1 MPLSVNVGLNRK
13 ASHNYQSTG
22 VSINVTAELDA
33 TLLAKPDELQQQIAG
48 LYNQAESALERQAA
62 QLSPAEPLRTNGA
75 RTNGSQR
82 NYERQ
87 NGNRGYA
94 NRSARTNG
102 NGGGYSGG
110 AGHMTDSQRRAIDA
124 IARRVNADAVYEARE
139 ITGAELE
146 DLTVRQAS
154 DLIDHLKSLESIAG
168 NGNGRR

>member
-1 MPLSVNVGLNRK
+1 MPLSINVGLNRK
-13 ASHNYQSTG
+13 TSQNYQSTG

-48 LYNQAESALERQAA
+48 LYNQAESALERQAT
-62 QLSPAEPLRTNGA
+62 QLAPPETSRTNGV

-82 NYERQ
+82 NYDRQ

-94 NRSARTNG
+94 NRSARTNS

-110 AGHMTDSQRRAIDA
+110 GRMTESQSRAIDA
-124 IARRVNADAVYEARE
+124 IAHRVNADAAYEARE
-139 ITGAELE
+139 ITGTELE

-154 DLIDHLKSLESIAG
+154 DLIDHLKSLEPAG
-168 NGNGRR
+168 NGNSRR

>member
-1 MPLSVNVGLNRK
+1 MPLSINVGLNRK

-48 LYNQAESALERQAA
+48 LYSQAERALNRQSA
-62 QLSPAEPLRTNGA
+62 QLAPSEPSRTNGA
-75 RTNGSQR
+75 HSNGSQR
-82 NYERQ
+82 NYERSDT
-87 NGNRGYA
+87 NRRA
-94 NRSARTNG
+94 NG
-102 NGGGYSGG
+102 NGHNR
-110 AGHMTDSQRRAIDA
+110 GHMTDSQRRAIEA
-124 IARRVNADAVYEARE
+124 IARRVNADAAYEARE

-154 DLIDHLKSLESIAG
+154 DLIDHLKSLESTAG

>member
-62 QLSPAEPLRTNGA
+62 QLSPAEPPRTNGA

-110 AGHMTDSQRRAIDA
+110 GRMTDSQSRAIDA
-124 IARRVNADAVYEARE
+124 IARRVNADAAYEARE
-139 ITGAELE
+139 ITGADLE

-154 DLIDHLKSLESIAG
+154 DLIDHLKSLEPTTG

>member
-1 MPLSVNVGLNRK
+1 
-13 ASHNYQSTG
+13 
-22 VSINVTAELDA
+22 
-33 TLLAKPDELQQQIAG
+33 LAKPDELQQQIAG

-62 QLSPAEPLRTNGA
+62 QLAPAEAPRTNGA
-75 RTNGSQR
+75 RANGSQR
-82 NYERQ
+82 NYDRQ

-110 AGHMTDSQRRAIDA
+110 GRMTDSQHRAIEA
-124 IARRVNADAVYEARE
+124 IARRVNADAAYEARE

-154 DLIDHLKSLESIAG
+154 DLIDHLKSLEPAG
-168 NGNGRR
+168 NGRSGR

>member
-1 MPLSVNVGLNRK
+1 MPLSINVGLNRK

-48 LYNQAESALERQAA
+48 LYSQAESALERQAA
-62 QLSPAEPLRTNGA
+62 QLAPPEPPRTNGTRA
-75 RTNGSQR
+75 NGSQR
-82 NYERQ
+82 NYDRS
-87 NGNRGYA
+87 NGSRGYA
-94 NRSARTNG
+94 ERSQGNS
-102 NGGGYSGG
+102 NGGGNGHNRGG
-110 AGHMTDSQRRAIDA
+110 RMTDSQRRAIEA
-124 IARRVNADAVYEARE
+124 IARRVNADPAYEARE

-154 DLIDHLKSLESIAG
+154 DLIDHLKSLESTAG